1 MTVIFKICSKV
12 DANLSASGIENRWN
26 RKGQFVIY
34 AAQSRSL
41 ATLEM
46 VAHRA
51 GIMPKTAYQIMVIEI
66 NEEDIKQVLISD
78 LPRKWNKLD
87 AYPDLQQIGSDW
99 YEDKEILILKVPSA
113 IVTQEYNYVINTKHP
128 LFASK
133 VTIVSREDFYWDERI
148 L

>member
-1 MTVIFKICSKV
+1 MVIFKICRKSH
-12 DANLSASGIENRWN
+12 ANLSASGIENRWN

-46 VAHRA
+46 VAHRS
-51 GIMPKTAYQIMVIEI
+51 GIMPKISYQIMLIEI
-66 NEEDIKQVLISD
+66 NEEDVKHVLISD
-78 LPRKWNKLD
+78 LPGKWNKLD
-87 AYPDLQQIGSDW
+87 AYPALQKIGSKW
-99 YEDKEILILKVPSA
+99 YEEKETLILKVPSA
-113 IVTQEYNYVINTKHP
+113 IVTQEYNYVINTEHP

-133 VTIVSREDFYWDERI
+133 VKILSREDFYWGERI